1 MKPLEVLNY
10 QRIVLKVIGLGRSP
24 STLLAW
30 AYALRGLAWKLEQ
43 TAYELREYEADE
55 VL

>member
-10 QRIVLKVIGLGRSP
+10 QRMILKVIGLGRSP
-24 STLLAW
+24 RSMLAW

-43 TAYELREYEADE
+43 AANELKEFEADE
-55 VL
+55 IL